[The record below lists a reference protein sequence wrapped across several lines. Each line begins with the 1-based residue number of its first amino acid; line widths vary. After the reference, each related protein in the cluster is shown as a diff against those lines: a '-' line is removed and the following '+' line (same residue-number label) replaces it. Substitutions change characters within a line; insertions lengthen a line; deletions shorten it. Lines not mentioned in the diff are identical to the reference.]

1 MLENLLQHFGYPALA
16 LGTFLEGEMSLLLA
30 AYLALRG
37 ILQIELVMLFAFI
50 GTYASDQLWFH
61 LGRRHG
67 RRILERKPKWQAL
80 SDKALVYLRRHP
92 DLWVL
97 GFRFFYGMRT
107 VMPLAIGISGYSR
120 RRYVILDAI
129 GAAIWAIALGTLAYK
144 LGRALEGLLGE
155 LHEIQAYLFG
165 ALLVIGLA
173 IWLYRRRQ
181 RAG

>member
-1 MLENLLQHFGYPALA
+1 MLENLLQHFGYPALI

-37 ILQIELVMLFAFI
+37 LLSIEWVIACAFL
-50 GTYASDQLWFH
+50 GTYAADQLWYH

-67 RRILERKPKWQAL
+67 RRILENRPHWQTL

-107 VMPLAIGISGYSR
+107 VMPLAIGLSGYPR
-120 RRYVILDAI
+120 RRYMILDAI
-129 GAAIWAIALGTLAYK
+129 GTAIWAIMLGTLAYR
-144 LGRALEGLLGE
+144 LGRALEGMLGE
-155 LHEIQAYLFG
+155 LHQIQLYVFA
-165 ALLVIGLA
+165 ALLIIGLGV
-173 IWLYRRRQ
+173 WLYRRRQ
-181 RAG
+181 RGC